1 MGNGKRAASQPGEGC
16 RKKVRGLRPAGP
28 SISDRDRREYQ
39 HTDNLSTYY
48 EPPSYY
54 PNPESAGQ
62 FATPAAAHPQIT
74 PSTLT
79 PTTVSSHHEEYYAA
93 PQATYRGDRS
103 SVSDYTHD
111 AYVPTAEEVM
121 DSATLNRVSMTAA
134 QGSAHGS
141 RHNSRDWTGAQVR
154 PLSLSRVPESPI
166 AEQLWDRMNGYG
178 AASTQSLPP
187 FSTFARPLEL
197 TRARDDRNRLV
208 QDAGNLIMGSH
219 TPPPDGGMYQHTLE
233 VEVEVE
239 VEDHDLDIQFPDI
252 VGYPHSKSL

>member
-39 HTDNLSTYY
+39 HTDNSLSTYY

-166 AEQLWDRMNGYG
+166 AEQLWDRMNG
-178 AASTQSLPP
+178 
-187 FSTFARPLEL
+187 
-197 TRARDDRNRLV
+197 LV

>member
-1 MGNGKRAASQPGEGC
+1 MGNGKRTASQSGEGC
-16 RKKVRGLRPAGP
+16 RKKVRGLRPARP
-28 SISDRDRREYQ
+28 SISDRDRHEYQ
-39 HTDNLSTYY
+39 HTDNH

-74 PSTLT
+74 TST
-79 PTTVSSHHEEYYAA
+79 PTTVSSQHEEYYVV
-93 PQATYRGDRS
+93 PQATRRGDRS

-111 AYVPTAEEVM
+111 AYVPAAEEVM

-134 QGSAHGS
+134 QGSVHGS

-166 AEQLWDRMNGYG
+166 AEQLRDRVNGHG

-187 FSTFARPLEL
+187 FSTFVTPLER
-197 TRARDDRNRLV
+197 TRARVDRNRLV
-208 QDAGNLIMGSH
+208 QDAGRLIMGNH
-219 TPPPDGGMYQHTLE
+219 TPPPDGSMYQHTLE

-239 VEDHDLDIQFPDI
+239 DHDVDIQFPDI
-252 VGYPHSKSL
+252 VGYPHSQGF